1 MWVSKVSELIGSS
14 PVSFEE
20 AAREVV
26 MRANRTLRGI
36 TGIQVVEKRVKVEDG
51 RIAEYRV
58 RLRLSFEMAPERVLH
73 W

>member
-1 MWVSKVSELIGSS
+1 MWISKVSELIGSS

-20 AAREVV
+20 AARQVV
-26 MRANRTLRGI
+26 LRASRTLRGI
-36 TGIQVVEKRVKVEDG
+36 TGVHVVDKRVKIEDG

-58 RLRLSFEMAPERVLH
+58 RLQLSFEMAPERELH